1 MSDRSTPFSFRLRV
15 YYEDT
20 DAQGVVYYANYFKFM
35 ERARTEWLRA
45 HGVDQVKLREETGLV
60 FVVAGTEVK
69 FHAPARFDDELVVT
83 VAVVSSGRARFTL
96 EQKIYRGALSGE
108 LLCEGMC
115 VGACIDVAQQR
126 PRRMPERILSE
137 LFQ

>member
-1 MSDRSTPFSFRLRV
+1 MSEGCTPFSFRLRV

-20 DAQGVVYYANYFKFM
+20 DAQGVVYYANYFRFM

-69 FHAPARFDDELVVT
+69 FRAPARFDDELVVT
-83 VAVVSSGRARFTL
+83 VAVLSSGRARFTL
-96 EQKIYRGALSGE
+96 EQRIFRDALDGE
-108 LLCEGMC
+108 LLVEGMC

-126 PRRMPERILSE
+126 PRRMPENILSE

>member
-1 MSDRSTPFSFRLRV
+1 MSDPCTPFSFRLRV

-20 DAQGVVYYANYFKFM
+20 DAQGVVYYANYFRFM

-60 FVVAGTEVK
+60 FVVSATEVK
-69 FHAPARFDDELVVT
+69 FRAPARFDDELVVT
-83 VAVVSSGRARFTL
+83 VAVVSSGRVRFTL
-96 EQKIYRGALSGE
+96 EQKVYRDALDGE
-108 LLCEGMC
+108 LLVEGMC

-126 PRRMPERILSE
+126 PRRMPQNIVSE